1 MLSLKPAQLSRR
13 RFLKLSTAS
22 VATLGLGGFGY
33 GFAVRHQVQLS
44 RVEVKLA
51 HLPAEFDGLTIAH
64 LSDLHLGI
72 YTSADYLRRCVELV
86 NEQRPDIVALTGDYT
101 YIDRQYVEPCADIL
115 SELRPRVGSY
125 AILGNHDYYQ
135 GAGYTARAMRRVK
148 INMLIDKRDRLEA
161 RGDKLSLFGVDDLYY
176 GDTDVVRLLRD
187 VPEQEPRLVLAHNP
201 DFIERF
207 ARRNQHVDLMMSGHT
222 HGGQVRFPLIGA
234 PHIDSSTGQRYAL
247 GLNRCREMQI
257 YTTRGIGTVGLPVR
271 VACPPEIVLYALR
284 QA

>member
-13 RFLKLSTAS
+13 CFLKFTTAS
-22 VATLGLGGFGY
+22 VATLGLGSFGY
-33 GFAVRHQVQLS
+33 GLAVRHQVQLS

-72 YTSADYLRRCVELV
+72 YTSADYLRRCVELA

-101 YIDRQYVEPCADIL
+101 YLERQYVEPCADIL

-135 GAGYTARAMRRVK
+135 GAGYTARALRRVK
-148 INMLIDKRDRLEA
+148 INMLIDKRDRLEV
-161 RGDKLSLFGVDDLYY
+161 RGAKLSLFGVDDLYY

-222 HGGQVRFPLIGA
+222 HGGQVRLPLVGA
-234 PHIDSSTGQRYAL
+234 PHIDSDYGQRYAR

-271 VACPPEIVLYALR
+271 VACPPEIVLFTLR

>member
-1 MLSLKPAQLSRR
+1 MLPLKPAQFSRR
-13 RFLKLSTAS
+13 RFLKLSAAS
-22 VATLGLGGFGY
+22 VATLGLGGLGY
-33 GFAVRHQVQLS
+33 GFAVRKHVQLS

-51 HLPAEFDGLTIAH
+51 HLPGEFDGLTIAH

-72 YTSADYLRRCVELV
+72 YTSADYLRHCVELT
-86 NEQRPDIVALTGDYT
+86 NAQRPDIVALTGDYT
-101 YIDRQYVEPCADIL
+101 YIERKYVEPCADIL

-135 GAGYTARAMRRVK
+135 GAGHTARAMRRVK

-161 RGDKLSLFGVDDLYY
+161 RGAKLSLFGVDDLYY
-176 GDTDVVRLLRD
+176 GDTDVVRLLRE
-187 VPEQEPRLVLAHNP
+187 VPEHEPRLVLAHNP

-222 HGGQVRFPLIGA
+222 HGGQIRFPLVGA
-234 PHIDSSTGQRYAL
+234 PHIDSSYGQRYAR

-257 YTTRGIGTVGLPVR
+257 YTTRGVGMVGLPVR
-271 VACPPEIVLYALR
+271 FDCPPEVVLYTLR